1 MNDTLQ
7 IIIAAAT
14 SSGFM
19 SLIIYLL
26 QRRDKRKEK
35 AGEKDSLQN
44 KMLLGLAH
52 DKILHLTNHIIKRGC
67 ITLKEKTNLRY
78 LYEPYANLGG
88 NGDCETGYSVCSKLP
103 VVSDDEAAEKDINI
117 RKKELSMLE

>member
-1 MNDTLQ
+1 MNDILQ
-7 IIIAAAT
+7 IIITAAT

-19 SLIIYLL
+19 SLVMYLI

-35 AGEKDSLQN
+35 EGEKHSLQN

-52 DKILHLTNHIIKRGC
+52 DKIVHLTNHIIKRGC

-78 LYEPYANLGG
+78 LYEPYAELGG
-88 NGDCETGYSVCSKLP
+88 NGDCKTGYEVCSKLD
-103 VVSDDEAAEKDINI
+103 VVSDDEAAEKDVEL
-117 RKKELSMLE
+117 RKKELSMV